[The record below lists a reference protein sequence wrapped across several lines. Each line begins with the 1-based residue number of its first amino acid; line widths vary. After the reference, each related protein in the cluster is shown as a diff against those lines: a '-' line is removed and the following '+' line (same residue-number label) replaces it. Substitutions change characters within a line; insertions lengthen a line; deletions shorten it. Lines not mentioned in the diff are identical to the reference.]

1 MVEHNNNPHN
11 LRANTMKPT
20 LLILLFPI
28 FLAGCGTFSTLP
40 KNYHPSQPIAAQEF
54 SHQAIDGILRTH
66 VNDGH
71 VNYPGIAADPRLEVY
86 IQEVNR
92 LDPTTLPSKK
102 DRLAFWINVYNAFA
116 IKGILNGYSPS
127 TKFGQYGYFVG
138 QAYMVGGADVNL
150 WSIERDILIPRFKEP
165 RIHFAIVCASQ
176 SCPKLRSWAFTADQ
190 LDQQLNDSARGFIND
205 PLRNIFDPEKKMV
218 YLSMIFKWFEEDFV
232 GHSGSVLNYISQFV
246 KDPELARELKKG
258 TYSIEYLE
266 YDWNL
271 NGTQP
276 RRQTSLDTKKTLL
289 TALAKKGR
297 AIPSSPSFEKEGYE
311 GMYPSIPLS
320 FTDQKQ

>member
-1 MVEHNNNPHN
+1 MGEHHDNPHN
-11 LRANTMKPT
+11 PRDKTMKPT

-54 SHQAIDGILRTH
+54 SHQAIDGVLRTH

-71 VNYPGIAADPRLEVY
+71 VNYPGIAADPRLDTY

-92 LDPTTLPSKK
+92 LDPTTLATKK

-150 WSIERDILIPRFKEP
+150 WSIERDILIPRFTEP

-176 SCPKLRSWAFTADQ
+176 SCPKLRSWAFTPYQ
-190 LDQQLNDSARGFIND
+190 LDQQLNDSARRFIND
-205 PLRNIFDPEKKMV
+205 PTRNFFDRDRKIA
-218 YLSMIFKWFEEDFV
+218 YLSKIFTWFEEDFM
-232 GHSGSVLNYISQFV
+232 GHSGSVSKYISQFV
-246 KDPELARELKKG
+246 NNPALARELQNE
-258 TYSIEYLE
+258 TYTIKYLE

-271 NGTQP
+271 NGTPPPLQSSVDNVEP
-276 RRQTSLDTKKTLL
+276 PITN
-289 TALAKKGR
+289 LAKEN
-297 AIPSSPSFEKEGYE
+297 SQVPSFPHFANTWHMEKLG
-311 GMYPSIPLS
+311 
-320 FTDQKQ
+320 